1 MKETYENQNPAAKQ
15 VAVLCFVGAV
25 CCYAIPFFISRFQW
39 VFQLGCIV
47 LLAFGSYLLIRHLLS
62 VVRYEL
68 RAKELRV
75 IRVQGKREK
84 ELDLIDLR
92 HVTRIEHLK
101 SVKKVRGT
109 HTYNYCQSWRA
120 RKGYTLTSQPDKS
133 YVLLI
138 HLECSDD
145 MAALIAERTGLTV
158 AE

>member
-1 MKETYENQNPAAKQ
+1 MKEYYENQNPATKPVTALCFIG
-15 VAVLCFVGAV
+15 VLC
-25 CCYAIPFFISRFQW
+25 CYVASFLVFHFRW

-62 VVRYEL
+62 AVRYEL
-68 RAKELRV
+68 RGKELRV

-84 ELDLIDLR
+84 ELDVIDLK
-92 HVTRIEHLK
+92 VLTRIEHLK

-120 RKGYTLTSQPDKS
+120 KRGYTLTCKPDKR
-133 YVLLI
+133 YELLI
-138 HLECSDD
+138 HLECSDA
-145 MAALIAERTGLTV
+145 MASLIAERTGLTV